1 VSALAGELA
10 TVLEGTGGVWRV
22 RTERGE
28 VHDVSLRGRL
38 KKGADARKGTQRGTD
53 VRIAKDAE
61 WRKLTVGDRV
71 RLERDAREAAWSIGE
86 ILPRVSQLARR
97 EPGGRHGERIL
108 AANVDQVVVVFAAA
122 NPEPHV
128 RMLDR
133 FLVIAEAN
141 DLRARVVVNKAD
153 LAAGGTAA
161 VSVRFAE
168 YERLGYPLHV
178 TAVPRGPAG
187 ARPVGLEA
195 LREALDGR
203 TSVVTGPSGVGK
215 SSLLNAL
222 YPGLR
227 LRTGDVSLAVNK
239 GRHTTVGAFLHPLP
253 AGGYVVDT
261 PGLRE
266 VGTWGIE
273 AARLGDCF
281 PEVRAHAFA
290 CRFADCAHRAEP
302 DCAVRGAI
310 GTDISAERYESYCR
324 LRDELEADAARGR

>member
-1 VSALAGELA
+1 MNGPAGETA

-22 RTERGE
+22 RTEHGD
-28 VHDVSLRGRL
+28 VHEVSLRGRL
-38 KKGADARKGTQRGTD
+38 KKGAEERKGTQRGTEA
-53 VRIAKDAE
+53 RIAKADD

-71 RLERDAREAAWSIGE
+71 RLERDVREAAWSIGE

-97 EPGGRHGERIL
+97 EPGGRQGERIL

-122 NPEPHV
+122 RPEPHV

-141 DLRARVVVNKAD
+141 GLRARVVMNKAD
-153 LAAGGTAA
+153 LDPGGAEAVTA
-161 VSVRFAE
+161 RFAE
-168 YERLGYPLHV
+168 YARIGYPLHV
-178 TAVPRGPAG
+178 TCVPSGE
-187 ARPVGLEA
+187 GLA
-195 LREALDGR
+195 PLREALDGR

-227 LRTGDVSLAVNK
+227 LRTGEISASVNK

-253 AGGYVVDT
+253 GSGYVVDT

-266 VGTWGIE
+266 VGTWGID

-290 CRFADCAHRAEP
+290 CRFADCAHRTEP

-310 GTDISAERYESYCR
+310 GTDISADRYESYCR
-324 LRDELEADAARGR
+324 LRDELEAEATATRGW

>member
-1 VSALAGELA
+1 MTRPVGELA

-28 VHDVSLRGRL
+28 VHEVSLRGRL
-38 KKGADARKGTQRGTD
+38 KKGADARKGTQRGD
-53 VRIAKDAE
+53 AVRIAKDAD
-61 WRKLTVGDRV
+61 WRKLAVGDRV
-71 RLERDAREAAWSIGE
+71 RIERDARDASWSIDE
-86 ILPRVSQLARR
+86 ILPRLSHLARR
-97 EPGGRHGERIL
+97 EPGGRQGERIL

-153 LAAGGTAA
+153 LAPGGPAA
-161 VSVRFAE
+161 VEARFGE
-168 YERLGYPLHV
+168 YARIGYPLHA
-178 TAVPRGPAG
+178 TATPRGGRAI
-187 ARPVGLEA
+187 GLDG

-222 YPGLR
+222 YPGLT
-227 LRTGDVSLAVNK
+227 LRTGEVSTAVHK

-253 AGGYVVDT
+253 DGGYVVDT

-273 AARLGDCF
+273 AERLGDCF

-302 DCAVRGAI
+302 DCAVREAL
-310 GTDISAERYESYCR
+310 GTDISPERYDSYCR

>member
-1 VSALAGELA
+1 MTPLAPLLG

-22 RTERGE
+22 RTDYGE
-28 VHDVSLRGRL
+28 VHDASLRGRL
-38 KKGADARKGTQRGTD
+38 KKGADERKGTKRGEAS
-53 VRIAKDAE
+53 RIAKDTE

-71 RLERDAREAAWSIGE
+71 RLERDAREAEWAIVE
-86 ILPRVSQLARR
+86 ILPRLSQLARR
-97 EPGGRHGERIL
+97 EPGGRHGERVL

-122 NPEPHV
+122 RPEPHL

-141 DLRARVVVNKAD
+141 GLRARVVINKCD
-153 LAAGGTAA
+153 LAPGGASA
-161 VSVRFAE
+161 VEAKFAE
-168 YERLGYPLHV
+168 YARVGYPVHA
-178 TAVPRGPAG
+178 TCVPER
-187 ARPVGLEA
+187 VGLDA
-195 LREALDGR
+195 LREVLDDR

-222 YPGLR
+222 FPGLR
-227 LRTGDVSLAVNK
+227 LRTGDVSASVNK
-239 GRHTTVGAFLHPLP
+239 GRHTTVGGFLHPLP
-253 AGGYVVDT
+253 NGGYVVDT

-273 AARLGDCF
+273 AARVGDCF

-302 DCAVRGAI
+302 DCAVRAAL

-324 LRDELEADAARGR
+324 LRDELDVAEAGQY